1 VNLPSVTSEIFEKD
15 GKNLLYIEI
24 SLISEKTTTL
34 LLEEIYDA
42 IQSVGQIDWIILDL
56 RGNEWWYLEEA
67 VKLLGHFFPKDTL
80 LVKSKYKAYEDLDYI
95 SKW

>member
-34 LLEEIYDA
+34 LLEEVYDA
-42 IQSVGQIDWIILDL
+42 IQSVGQID
-56 RGNEWWYLEEA
+56 
-67 VKLLGHFFPKDTL
+67 
-80 LVKSKYKAYEDLDYI
+80 
-95 SKW
+95 